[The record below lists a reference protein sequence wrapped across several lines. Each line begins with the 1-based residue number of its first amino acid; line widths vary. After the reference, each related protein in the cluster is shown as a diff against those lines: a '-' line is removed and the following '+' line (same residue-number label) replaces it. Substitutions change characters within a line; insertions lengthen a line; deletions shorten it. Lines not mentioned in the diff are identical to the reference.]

1 MKASRSV
8 SSSIGR
14 DTASAVPSKSG
25 RSHQGS
31 GTYGS
36 SLAAH
41 SPRARFSTALSTE
54 ALARRLIVT
63 HARASS
69 RADMT
74 PGVYLAGGR
83 HRRHLDRHR
92 EQRRC
97 SGRREDGR
105 RHHGLRGRLHRLR
118 GQLMGL
124 WQSAGRRHRS
134 CLRGFCRA
142 GHAYLRRPRSL
153 IRGRSSDRSRRCRSW
168 MQSGRDTTPLID
180 RCGSPAPPGSS
191 WPLPARSLSLP
202 GAVDPTNRGCGPM
215 AAPSRRPGPTRPA
228 RTLTSP

>member
-1 MKASRSV
+1 MASGFEGRCIPSCASGAARNPLVPSRFLPEPTGRMYAAPGPFMKASRSV

-25 RSHQGS
+25 RSHHGS

-41 SPRARFSTALSTE
+41 SPRARFSSALSTE

-63 HARASS
+63 HPRAPS
-69 RADMT
+69 RADTT
-74 PGVYLAGGR
+74 PGVYPAGGR

-105 RHHGLRGRLHRLR
+105 RHHGLRGLLHRLR
-118 GQLMGL
+118 GQPHGMLAERRL
-124 WQSAGRRHRS
+124 ATSELPPWLLPRRARVSAS
-134 CLRGFCRA
+134 CE
-142 GHAYLRRPRSL
+142 
-153 IRGRSSDRSRRCRSW
+153 
-168 MQSGRDTTPLID
+168 
-180 RCGSPAPPGSS
+180 
-191 WPLPARSLSLP
+191 
-202 GAVDPTNRGCGPM
+202 GAHTWEI
-215 AAPSRRPGPTRPA
+215 
-228 RTLTSP
+228 